1 MWNHHQQY
9 WYSYPPDILV
19 TSDEEGRF
27 LCRFLK
33 DCLIHRRH
41 LDTMEI
47 LDLQSYRQ
55 IRNPGKI
62 QSFLLEKHKGAFRFL
77 IYLN

>member
-1 MWNHHQQY
+1 MWNHHHT

-27 LCRFLK
+27 LTRFLK
-33 DCLIHRRH
+33 ECLLKRNH
-41 LDTMEI
+41 LVTMEI
-47 LDLQSYRQ
+47 VDLQSYRL

-62 QSFLLEKHKGAFRFL
+62 QSFLMEKNKDPFQFL
-77 IYLN
+77 CNLN